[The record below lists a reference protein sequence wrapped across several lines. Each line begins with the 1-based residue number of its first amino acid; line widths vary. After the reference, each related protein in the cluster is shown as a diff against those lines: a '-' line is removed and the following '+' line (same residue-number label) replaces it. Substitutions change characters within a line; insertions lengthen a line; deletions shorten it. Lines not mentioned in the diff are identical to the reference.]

1 MGVQSFG
8 NPGAAFRSRFGRT
21 GNRASRPLFTGFSA
35 TGGNLADGLAPGNG
49 YKYHTFGS
57 PGTFTVSS
65 GTTNIEVLLVA
76 GGGGGGDGG
85 GGQGGGGG
93 AGGVR
98 YYSSLPISPGP
109 YSITVGPEGNG
120 ASAFN
125 SPGTAGT
132 PSTAFGKTA
141 TGGGHSNYA
150 YSTVINGGSG
160 GGQSNQLPSAG
171 TGNAGGNDPLANP
184 VSEGNSGGSGGGG
197 GAGDAGQPTRGGNG
211 LQFPNFTGPL
221 IGVPA
226 LAPLSGYYGGGGG
239 SGFES
244 SNSTPGGLGGGG
256 NGASRYA
263 PNGIV
268 NTPGVQYS
276 GGGGGGTST
285 SGTTSA
291 KPGGKGI
298 VVIRYLA

>member
-1 MGVQSFG
+1 MVVRALGNSAASF
-8 NPGAAFRSRFGRT
+8 RDRFNRT
-21 GNRASRPLFTGFSA
+21 GNRASKPFVVSFSA
-35 TGGNLADGLAPGNG
+35 SGGNVNGLEPGNG
-49 YKYHTFGS
+49 YKYHTFTG
-57 PGTFTVSS
+57 PGTFTVS
-65 GTTNIEVLLVA
+65 GTTNNIEVLMVA

-85 GGQGGGGG
+85 GGNGGGGG

-98 YYSSLPISPGP
+98 FYPSLPISPGSYP
-109 YSITVGPEGNG
+109 ISVGGGGNG
-120 ASAFN
+120 APSF
-125 SPGTAGT
+125 STPGTAGT
-132 PSTAFGKTA
+132 PTTAFGKTA

-150 YSTVINGGSG
+150 YTTVYSGGSG
-160 GGQSNQLPSAG
+160 AATNNQNPSAG
-171 TGNAGGNDPLANP
+171 TGNAGGNDPQASP
-184 VSEGNSGGSGGGG
+184 ISEGNPGGPGGGG

-268 NTPGVQYS
+268 STAGVQYS
-276 GGGGGGTST
+276 GGGGGGSST
-285 SGTTSA
+285 SGTTLA
-291 KPGGKGI
+291 QPGGSGI
-298 VVIRYLA
+298 VIIRYLA

>member
-1 MGVQSFG
+1 MAPILSRIVQSFG
-8 NPGAAFRSRFGRT
+8 SGSSLDRKRRLGGGGGA
-21 GNRASRPLFTGFSA
+21 FSA
-35 TGGNLADGLAPGNG
+35 SGGNVDGLEPGNG
-49 YKYHTFGS
+49 YAYHTFTG

-65 GTTNIEVLLVA
+65 GSENIEVLLVA

-85 GGQGGGGG
+85 GGNGGGGG

-98 YYSSLPISPGP
+98 YYPSLPISPGS
-109 YSITVGPEGNG
+109 YLIEVGPGGN
-120 ASAFN
+120 AAPQYN
-125 SPGTAGT
+125 IPGTAGT

-141 TGGGHSNYA
+141 TGGGHPNYN
-150 YSTVINGGSG
+150 YSAVNDGGSG
-160 GGQSNQLPSAG
+160 GSTGYNISAG

-184 VSEGNSGGSGGGG
+184 VSEGNPGGPGGGG

-211 LQFPNFTGPL
+211 LQFPQFTGPL

-244 SNSTPGGLGGGG
+244 LNSTPGGLGGGG
-256 NGASRYA
+256 HGASRYPA
-263 PNGIV
+263 NGV
-268 NTPGVQYS
+268 VSTPGVQYS
-276 GGGGGGTST
+276 GGGGGGSST

-291 KPGGKGI
+291 KPGGQGI
-298 VVIRYLA
+298 VIIRYAV

>member
-1 MGVQSFG
+1 MSVKSFG
-8 NPGAAFRSRFGRT
+8 NPGASFRSRFGRT
-21 GNRASRPLFTGFSA
+21 GNRASKEIPGSFSA
-35 TGGNLADGLAPGNG
+35 TGGNLADSLAPGNG

-85 GGQGGGGG
+85 GGNGGGGG

-98 YYSSLPISPGP
+98 YYPVLPITPGSYP
-109 YSITVGPEGNG
+109 ITVGPEGNG
-120 ASAFN
+120 APFFN

-141 TGGGHSNYA
+141 TGGGHPNYG
-150 YSTVINGGSG
+150 YSTANNGGSG
-160 GGQSNQLPSAG
+160 GSTGYSVSAG

-184 VSEGNSGGSGGGG
+184 VSEGNPGGPGGGG

-256 NGASRYA
+256 NGASRYP
-263 PNGIV
+263 PNGAV
-268 NTPGVQYS
+268 NSPGVQYS
-276 GGGGGGTST
+276 GGGGGGSST

-291 KPGGKGI
+291 KPGGQGI
-298 VVIRYLA
+298 VIIRYLA

>member
-1 MGVQSFG
+1 MAPLLSRLGVGGGSGFG
-8 NPGAAFRSRFGRT
+8 FGKRKLDAAG
-21 GNRASRPLFTGFSA
+21 GGGFSA
-35 TGGNLADGLAPGNG
+35 TGGNLADALAPGNG

-65 GTTNIEVLLVA
+65 GSGNIEVLLVA

-85 GGQGGGGG
+85 GGNGGGGG

-98 YYSSLPISPGP
+98 FYPSLTASPGP
-109 YSITVGPEGNG
+109 YSITVGSGGN
-120 ASAFN
+120 AAPQYN
-125 SPGTAGT
+125 IPGTAGT

-150 YSTVINGGSG
+150 YGTVSNGGSG
-160 GGQSNQLPSAG
+160 AAVSYAVSAG

-184 VSEGNSGGSGGGG
+184 ISEGNSGGPAGGG

-211 LQFPNFTGPL
+211 LAFPGFTGPL

-268 NTPGVQYS
+268 STPGVQYS
-276 GGGGGGTST
+276 GGGGGGSST
-285 SGTTSA
+285 NGTTPA
-291 KPGGKGI
+291 KPGGQGI
-298 VVIRYLA
+298 VIIRYLA